1 MFCSLFCFCLQ
12 AAVPAHAATSAAAAA
27 AQAAQIPNRGALFKI
42 EDGGHT
48 LYLFGTIHV
57 GAADFYPLEP
67 RVTAALDHAGT
78 LALEIDP
85 NGDPAGVVKA
95 MQEHGLYHGGGP
107 AINDIAPEFRPRLER
122 LMQQL
127 GISPAS
133 VAPMKPW
140 LLASVLE
147 VSDFAA
153 LGYQSGLAVDTWLSQ
168 QAHARKIP
176 VLELESVGSQMA
188 LFDRMTLAEQCRFLE
203 DGIVAIEDKDQAEDA
218 REIARA
224 WRNADAAG
232 LEALAKKAADD
243 DSFSGR
249 FVQKVLLD
257 ERNPGLANGIA
268 RLLARDSNSM
278 AAIGVLHLV
287 GTASVPELLRKRGL
301 KVERIY

>member
-1 MFCSLFCFCLQ
+1 
-12 AAVPAHAATSAAAAA
+12 
-27 AQAAQIPNRGALFKI
+27 
-42 EDGGHT
+42 
-48 LYLFGTIHV
+48 
-57 GAADFYPLEP
+57 
-67 RVTAALDHAGT
+67 
-78 LALEIDP
+78 
-85 NGDPAGVVKA
+85 
-95 MQEHGLYHGGGP
+95 
-107 AINDIAPEFRPRLER
+107 
-122 LMQQL
+122 
-127 GISPAS
+127 
-133 VAPMKPW
+133 
-140 LLASVLE
+140 
-147 VSDFAA
+147 
-153 LGYQSGLAVDTWLSQ
+153 
-168 QAHARKIP
+168 
-176 VLELESVGSQMA
+176 MA